1 MMGMVTN
8 TLDNVKAMT
17 NFVWYKNELNLIRSN

>member
-8 TLDNVKAMT
+8 TLDNVKAMQ